1 MVNLSAALL
10 VLKIASLAPEGSSW
24 VRLFRTWQAAVEER
38 TQGRIRLH
46 FYTGGVMGDEKDML
60 RKIRLGQLGAAMI
73 TGIGL
78 SAIIPEV
85 RVFEVCRNY
94 AELDHAREKL
104 DALIRRRFEDRG
116 FVLLGWGDVGP
127 VHLFSKRPIRS
138 LEDAQQTRMWMF
150 NDDPLTREGFKALGL
165 HGVPLGIP
173 EVQPALATGTIDA
186 FFGSPLSTLA
196 LQWWPHAKYVT
207 SAVLGQAT
215 GAVVMA
221 KSLFDGLAPGDRR
234 ALLESSKGMESAV
247 LAQVRGDNDEA
258 MRTLIANGLQVV
270 VIPKAVEREMMMRV
284 SRVALANMDLVMNAI
299 GRSGASLEFQIAVR
313 NLLEEYRE
321 TYPELGPVLDE
332 YDHLHGHPSKQQV
345 SKASGSTPK

>member
-1 MVNLSAALL
+1 MVNLTAALL

-24 VRLFRTWQAAVEER
+24 VKLFRTWQAAVEER
-38 TQGRIRLH
+38 TQGRIRFH
-46 FYTGGVMGDEKDML
+46 FYTGGAMGDEKDML

-78 SAIIPEV
+78 SAVIPEV

-94 AELDHAREKL
+94 RELDHAREKL

-127 VHLFSKRPIRS
+127 VHLFSNRPVRS

-150 NDDPLTREGFKALGL
+150 NDDLLTREGFKALGL

-173 EVQPALATGTIDA
+173 EVLPALATGTIDA

-196 LQWWPHAKYVT
+196 MQWWPHARYVT

-215 GAVVMA
+215 GAIVIARSV
-221 KSLFDGLAPGDRR
+221 FDGLAPGDRQV
-234 ALLESSKGMESAV
+234 LLEASKEMESAV
-247 LAQVRGDNDEA
+247 TAQIRGDNDKA
-258 MRTLIANGLQVV
+258 MRTLVANGLQVV
-270 VIPKAVEREMMMRV
+270 AIPKAFEREVMMRV
-284 SRVALANMDLVMNAI
+284 SRVALANMDLVMNTI
-299 GRSGASLEFQIAVR
+299 GRSGAAPEFQIAVR
-313 NLLEEYRE
+313 DLLEEYRE

-332 YDHLHGHPSKQQV
+332 YDRRHARAVKRGE
-345 SKASGSTPK
+345 